1 MTPALRWEHREAQ
14 DRGGPPGV
22 MRWSIIAMSVVG
34 VIVGVVLLVLLAI
47 YGWWT
52 LVVPVLVAISVLLA
66 SAAIAEANK

>member
-1 MTPALRWEHREAQ
+1 
-14 DRGGPPGV
+14 
-22 MRWSIIAMSVVG
+22 MRWSIIAMSAVG

>member
-1 MTPALRWEHREAQ
+1 
-14 DRGGPPGV
+14 